1 MTPCSLANSY
11 QHFGGSCCFHIQGG
25 PRTVRCVEEAAG
37 FVWRGKSGLGDKCCD
52 STEAASVVGMVVG
65 RKNQKNEE

>member
-1 MTPCSLANSY
+1 
-11 QHFGGSCCFHIQGG
+11 
-25 PRTVRCVEEAAG
+25 VEEAAG

-65 RKNQKNEE
+65 RKSQKNEE